1 MVGTFDENRFSHGG
15 QQLSKEV
22 VRQYHK
28 RTQPE
33 WVEAVE
39 AAKAA
44 AKERDVAG
52 WRTLCERDPDPLP
65 EHVVDA
71 VRDMYSAG
79 VNAYLGRD
87 LFDAP
92 PLSAAVEAV
101 REL

>member
-1 MVGTFDENRFSHGG
+1 M
-15 QQLSKEV
+15 

-44 AKERDVAG
+44 AKERDVAD

-79 VNAYLGRD
+79 TNAYLGRN

-92 PLSAAVEAV
+92 PLSAAVGTV
-101 REL
+101 RGL